1 MSKTTNSN
9 SIILDNAESNIIRH
23 LYRIPPRAGRYIVV
37 DTETT
42 GLNLNDHVVEL
53 GAHEIINGRLTGSQF
68 HIYIKP
74 RIKMSEEVINIHGI
88 NNEFYDDYYND
99 IYTNDKLNLINF
111 IKWVGNSLIFAHN
124 ASFDMSALNVELK
137 NWGINE
143 LPEKRFRCSMKMFK
157 DVVGRIQHNYYDKY
171 VCLEK
176 CCEYFGL
183 KANNNCY
190 HNALFDAFMTARLVC
205 KLYELIEN
213 DIRFRNFKQEIKYN
227 PNSFKTFNYLNYN
240 YINNNLINNNK
251 NKNKYIYLNNI
262 KKYLNKK
269 TKRDKNE
276 DKSLKKETVDI
287 QIYRNR
293 IINENI
299 NNNSQNAIIRNKDST
314 QSTEPSEKDKNDKN
328 LKSCKDKEGFSED
341 IINEIFSDL

>member
-1 MSKTTNSN
+1 MSKETNSSQLFIN
-9 SIILDNAESNIIRH
+9 NETSNIFRH
-23 LYRIPPRAGRYIVV
+23 LYRIPPRAGRYIVL

-53 GAHEIINGRLTGSQF
+53 GAHEVINGRLTGCQF
-68 HIYIKP
+68 HIYIRP

-88 NNEFYDDYYND
+88 TNEFYDDFYKD
-99 IYTNDKLNLINF
+99 IYSNDKQNLINF

-124 ASFDMSALNVELK
+124 ASFDMSAINVELK

-143 LPEKRFRCSMKMFK
+143 LPAKRFRCSMKMFK
-157 DVVGRIQHNYYDKY
+157 DVVGRIEHNYYDKY

-213 DIRFRNFKQEIKYN
+213 DSRFKNFKKEIKYN
-227 PNSFKTFNYLNYN
+227 TNSYKNFNYL
-240 YINNNLINNNK
+240 NNNLINNK
-251 NKNKYIYLNNI
+251 NKSKYIYLNNT
-262 KKYLNKK
+262 KKFLNKK
-269 TKRDKNE
+269 TQRDKNE
-276 DKSLKKETVDI
+276 EISYEKVLNEEKI
-287 QIYRNR
+287 NRNK

-299 NNNSQNAIIRNKDST
+299 NNNFHNEFFRNTDST
-314 QSTEPSEKDKNDKN
+314 TSNESIDKNKSEEN
-328 LKSCKDKEGFSED
+328 LKSTSEKEGFSEE
-341 IINEIFSDL
+341 IIDEIFSDL

>member
-1 MSKTTNSN
+1 MSKETNSSQMFIN
-9 SIILDNAESNIIRH
+9 NETSNIFRH
-23 LYRIPPRAGRYIVV
+23 LYRIPPRAGRYIVL

-53 GAHEIINGRLTGSQF
+53 GAHEVINGRLTGCQF
-68 HIYIKP
+68 HIYIRP

-88 NNEFYDDYYND
+88 TNEFYDDFYKD
-99 IYTNDKLNLINF
+99 IYSNDKQNLINF

-124 ASFDMSALNVELK
+124 ASFDMSAINVELK

-143 LPEKRFRCSMKMFK
+143 LPAKRFRCSMKMFK
-157 DVVGRIQHNYYDKY
+157 DVVGRIEHNYYDKY

-176 CCEYFGL
+176 CCEFFGL

-213 DIRFRNFKQEIKYN
+213 DIRFKNFKKEIKYN
-227 PNSFKTFNYLNYN
+227 PNSYKNFNYLN
-240 YINNNLINNNK
+240 NNLINNK
-251 NKNKYIYLNNI
+251 NKNKYIYLNNT
-262 KKYLNKK
+262 KKFLNKK
-269 TKRDKNE
+269 TQRDKNE
-276 DKSLKKETVDI
+276 EISYEKVLNEEKI
-287 QIYRNR
+287 NRNK

-299 NNNSQNAIIRNKDST
+299 NNNFHNEFFRNTDST
-314 QSTEPSEKDKNDKN
+314 TS
-328 LKSCKDKEGFSED
+328 
-341 IINEIFSDL
+341 NESID

>member
-1 MSKTTNSN
+1 MTNTNS
-9 SIILDNAESNIIRH
+9 SKIIVNNDEPNIIRN
-23 LYRIPPRAGRYIVV
+23 LYKIPPRSGRYIVL

-53 GAHEIINGRLTGSQF
+53 GAHEIINGRLTGAQF
-68 HIYIKP
+68 HIYIRP

-88 NNEFYDDYYND
+88 TNDFYDDFYKD
-99 IYTNDKLNLINF
+99 IYTNDKHNLINF

-124 ASFDMSALNVELK
+124 ASFDMAAINVELK

-143 LPEKRFRCSMKMFK
+143 LPVKRFRCSMKMFK
-157 DVVGRIQHNYYDKY
+157 DVVGRIEHNFYDKY

-205 KLYELIEN
+205 KLYELIEI
-213 DIRFRNFKQEIKYN
+213 DVRFRNYKQEIKYN
-227 PNSFKTFNYLNYN
+227 PNSFKTFNYL
-240 YINNNLINNNK
+240 NNNLINNNK
-251 NKNKYIYLNNI
+251 NKNKYIYLNNV

-269 TKRDKNE
+269 TRRGKIE
-276 DKSLKKETVDI
+276 DLSLKKEKNDI
-287 QIYRNR
+287 QIYRDK

-299 NNNSQNAIIRNKDST
+299 NNNSQNDIIKNMDST
-314 QSTEPSEKDKNDKN
+314 HSTSPSIKDKNERN
-328 LKSCKDKEGFSED
+328 LKSSREKEGFSDE
-341 IINEIFSDL
+341 IIDEIFSDL

>member
-1 MSKTTNSN
+1 MSKETNSN
-9 SIILDNAESNIIRH
+9 QMFINNETSNIFRH
-23 LYRIPPRAGRYIVV
+23 LYRIPPRAGRYIVL

-53 GAHEIINGRLTGSQF
+53 GAHEVINGRLTGCQF
-68 HIYIKP
+68 HIYIRP

-88 NNEFYDDYYND
+88 TNEFYDDFYKD
-99 IYTNDKLNLINF
+99 IYSNDKQNLINF

-124 ASFDMSALNVELK
+124 ASFDMSAINVELK

-143 LPEKRFRCSMKMFK
+143 LPAKRFRCSMKMFK
-157 DVVGRIQHNYYDKY
+157 DVVGRIEHNYYDKY

-176 CCEYFGL
+176 CCEFFGL

-213 DIRFRNFKQEIKYN
+213 DSRFKNFKKEIKYN
-227 PNSFKTFNYLNYN
+227 PNSYKNFNYL
-240 YINNNLINNNK
+240 NNNLINNK
-251 NKNKYIYLNNI
+251 NKSKYIYLNNT
-262 KKYLNKK
+262 KKFLNKK
-269 TKRDKNE
+269 TQRDKNE
-276 DKSLKKETVDI
+276 EISYEKVLNEEKI
-287 QIYRNR
+287 NRNK

-299 NNNSQNAIIRNKDST
+299 NNNFHNEFFRNTDST
-314 QSTEPSEKDKNDKN
+314 TSNESIDKNKSEEN
-328 LKSCKDKEGFSED
+328 LKSTSEKEGFSEE
-341 IINEIFSDL
+341 IIDEIFSDL